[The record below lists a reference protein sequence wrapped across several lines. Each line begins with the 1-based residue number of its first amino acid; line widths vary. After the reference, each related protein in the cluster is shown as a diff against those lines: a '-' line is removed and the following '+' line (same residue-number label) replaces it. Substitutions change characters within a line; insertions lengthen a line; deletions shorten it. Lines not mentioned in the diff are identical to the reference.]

1 MNMKNVNAE
10 DCINSVELCDYLR
23 KNYNKARQLKTKGAD
38 VPELILH
45 ASRQHSRWMY
55 YTKQHAE
62 KNVAAEKCA
71 MPLKKEKKVVNVKE
85 KKNIDLL
92 APAEQVMIREYHRN
106 KRSGIV
112 QSRELMDVANRYSKI
127 CRQEKKKQMKLLA
140 AVVAY
145 EPACLP
151 AAAACLPAAAAAP
164 EPMTMTTF
172 KGLLRNG
179 MDLIQA
185 YDSDDDEDDKQF
197 NKEWNPA
204 AIHERLQK
212 L

>member
-55 YTKQHAE
+55 YTKQNAE

-71 MPLKKEKKVVNVKE
+71 LPVKKEKKTKAAKKE

-140 AVVAY
+140 AIVAY

-151 AAAACLPAAAAAP
+151 AAAP
-164 EPMTMTTF
+164 EPTTF

-204 AIHERLQK
+204 AIHARLQK